1 MKNDSFH
8 KFINGGMM
16 IVIFLTI
23 IILAYKVYDDSKKC
37 KSYKTIQYINRGDK
51 HEAIKKSNKTKCDD
65 KSNEHIIYKF

>member
-8 KFINGGMM
+8 KIINGGMM

-37 KSYKTIQYINRGDK
+37 KSYYINRGDK
-51 HEAIKKSNKTKCDD
+51 HEEVRTIEKSNKTKCND
-65 KSNEHIIYKF
+65 KSDEHIIYKF